1 MRVIYLD
8 NNATTRVAPEVLEAM
23 LPWLRDEYGNP
34 SSLHVLGQRAADA
47 VAAARS
53 SVARLIGAGPSEI
66 VFTSGGTEA
75 NQTALHA
82 TLARARAGQRIV
94 TSAVE
99 HPAVLEPLEVAE
111 ARGFTVERVAVAP
124 SGRVDPGAVCERIDS
139 DCALVSVMW
148 ANNET
153 GVVNDV
159 ASIGA
164 VCRERGVPFHVD
176 AVQAAGKLALDLG
189 RTPIDLCTLSAHKLH
204 GPKGVGALYVRRG
217 YELDA
222 WQRGGG
228 QENERRAGTENVPG
242 IVGFGRAA
250 ELARAFIEGG
260 GDAELARLRDR
271 LEAGLLERVP
281 DSHVNGGAEAR
292 TPNTTNLRCAG
303 VSGEALVM
311 LLSEQGICA
320 STGSACSSA
329 RHAPSH
335 VLEAMGLAPEEVSGS
350 VRLSLSRET
359 TEEQVERC
367 LQIVPE
373 VVGQLRTLAGLDR

>member
-23 LPWLRDEYGNP
+23 LPWLQDDYGNP
-34 SSLHVLGQRAADA
+34 SSLHVLGQRAADS
-47 VAAARS
+47 VAAARA
-53 SVARLIGAGPSEI
+53 SVARLIGASASEV

-82 TLARARAGQRIV
+82 ALAHAQGRQRIL
-94 TSAVE
+94 TTAVE

-111 ARGFTVERVAVAP
+111 ARGFAVERIAVAP
-124 SGRVDPGAVCERIDS
+124 SGRLDIEALSERIDS

-176 AVQAAGKLALDLG
+176 AVQAAGKFALELG
-189 RTPIDLCTLSAHKLH
+189 RTPIDLCTFSAHKLH

-217 YELDA
+217 SSFDA

-228 QENERRAGTENVPG
+228 QEDERRAGTENVPG

-250 ELARAFIEGG
+250 ELARAFISAGSS
-260 GDAELARLRDR
+260 AQLARLRDR
-271 LEAGLLERVP
+271 LEAELLERLP
-281 DSHVNGGAEAR
+281 DCRVNGGGEER
-292 TPNTTNLRCAG
+292 TPNTTNLRFAG

-311 LLSEQGICA
+311 LLSEEGICT

-335 VLEAMGLAPEEVSGS
+335 VLEAMGLAPAEVSES
-350 VRLSLSRET
+350 LRFSLSRET
-359 TEEQVERC
+359 TDEQLERC
-367 LQIVPE
+367 LEVVPR
-373 VVGQLRTLAGLDR
+373 VVGQLRSLAGHDR